1 VRVKICGVVTPADAL
16 AAVEAGADLIGFNF
30 VPESKRFISLEEA
43 EAIHEAL
50 SDVEVETVALFRNA
64 TQDEVAKVLNVL
76 LFDWVQ
82 FHGEE
87 SPEDVARIEFP
98 AIKALR
104 GADPEE
110 AARFSNAVLL
120 LDHPVESGGGGQ
132 DWDWSAA
139 RGLIEQGREVILAG
153 GLHPGN
159 VEAALRSLGGILPW
173 AVDVASGVELDACKA
188 PADADTRPD
197 GKDPAKMK
205 AFVKAVRAGES
216 RNKGREESA

>member
-132 DWDWSAA
+132 EA
-139 RGLIEQGREVILAG
+139 GYTRETLRRRCAVWEVFY
-153 GLHPGN
+153 PGQWMWRR
-159 VEAALRSLGGILPW
+159 VLSWMHVKPLLMR
-173 AVDVASGVELDACKA
+173 
-188 PADADTRPD
+188 TPD
-197 GKDPAKMK
+197 PTE
-205 AFVKAVRAGES
+205 RTPP
-216 RNKGREESA
+216 R